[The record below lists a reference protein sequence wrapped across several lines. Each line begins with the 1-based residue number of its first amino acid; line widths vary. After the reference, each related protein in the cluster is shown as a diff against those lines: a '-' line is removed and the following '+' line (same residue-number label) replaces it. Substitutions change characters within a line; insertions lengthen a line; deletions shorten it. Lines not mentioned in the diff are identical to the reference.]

1 MKITTKEEYTNKKM
15 LMIST
20 DNGMT
25 FLSFSFYN
33 IFRGLF
39 EKDNT
44 MSGGSLINLRF
55 EVDVAIPGI
64 EFFFCLFGFTVF
76 FRHNTKDSEVVF
88 EKFNKQIEEAIYSLS
103 SSSGQSSSS
112 SEENPLKLECSS
124 SESSELP

>member
-1 MKITTKEEYTNKKM
+1 MKITTKEEYTNKRM
-15 LMIST
+15 LMISSN
-20 DNGMT
+20 DGMT

-64 EFFFCLFGFTVF
+64 EFFFCLLGFTIF
-76 FRHNTKDSEVVF
+76 FRHNTKDSEIVF
-88 EKFNKQIEEAIYSLS
+88 EKFNKQIEETLQS
-103 SSSGQSSSS
+103 SSSDQSSSS